1 MGSENPIER
10 EIRRLQAEAERDE
23 IQLKKTA
30 LEGTLILGGILIVGA
45 VVVALFLTWSD
56 SDLTDALQE
65 CGKIRV
71 ETKDSLLPPVQND
84 SVDACR
90 KMVFDHFSGTKQ

>member
-1 MGSENPIER
+1 MSSENPIER
-10 EIRRLQAEAERDE
+10 EIRRLHAETERDT
-23 IQLKKTA
+23 IRLKKTA
-30 LEGTLILGGILIVGA
+30 LEGTLILGGILIVG
-45 VVVALFLTWSD
+45 VVIVALFLTWRD

-71 ETKDSLLPPVQND
+71 ETTGNLLPSIRND

-90 KMVFDHFSGTKQ
+90 KMAFDHFAGTKQ